1 MKKNLLLIGALCLIV
16 LSATA
21 QERKLIR
28 GKVTDNYKQPIP
40 FASVYVEGTTTG
52 TTTDF
57 DGKFSLK
64 VPPKGTLRISFVGYK
79 TQKIEIGGLIKVK
92 HLELYKSASHKQKDV
107 LQKWKNV
114 KVKLPAKAIG
124 ILKDE

>member
-1 MKKNLLLIGALCLIV
+1 MKKNLLLIGALCLMV
-16 LSATA
+16 FSATA
-21 QERKLIR
+21 QNRKQIT
-28 GKVTDNYKQPIP
+28 GKVTDNNAQPIP
-40 FASVYVEGTTTG
+40 YATVYVEGTTTG

-64 VPPKGTLRISFVGYK
+64 VPPKGTLRISYVGYK
-79 TQKIEIGGLIKVK
+79 TQTIEIGGLIKIK
-92 HLELYKSASHKQKDV
+92 HLELYKSASHLQKDV
-107 LQKWKNV
+107 VQKWKEV